1 MRDDLVMICFQM
13 RDRRYMNFR
22 NNEQMYRSLGMN
34 VGKHPDLGIFKNS
47 FRFKRAASNFTKKT
61 IHDCNSFEKNPSVIL
76 NASVGSRFILFCIEI
91 LRFAQNDSKNY
102 FSDDFYKI
110 FLHLLQSSLQKSN
123 QLFLRYS
130 FLNTRVGF
138 AHNDRCINHF
148 FLAKDKGDWS
158 SKFFCQLQL

>member
-1 MRDDLVMICFQM
+1 MRDDLIMICFQM

-76 NASVGSRFILFCIEI
+76 NTFASLSTGSVKDLVSYYSVSRFFALLTMTVKIIFRMTFIKYSYTFFN
-91 LRFAQNDSKNY
+91 LRFRKVIN
-102 FSDDFYKI
+102 FSCGTV
-110 FLHLLQSSLQKSN
+110 S
-123 QLFLRYS
+123 
-130 FLNTRVGF
+130 
-138 AHNDRCINHF
+138 
-148 FLAKDKGDWS
+148 
-158 SKFFCQLQL
+158 